1 MEKLVAPFDLFEFM
15 IELDALIFFEE
26 NSDKFLVLSIENGI
40 DALYFST
47 SNQLELVSSF
57 LKFVAFN
64 SISLVCSRFSVPHI
78 SS

>member
-1 MEKLVAPFDLFEFM
+1 M

-40 DALYFST
+40 DALHFST

-64 SISLVCSRFSVPHI
+64 SISLVCSIFSVPHI